1 MLKLSKRQ
9 IKKELGQLYPAPSP
23 EGKGEFL
30 NNFIAPRASLPETIA
45 AQIGY
50 IHKSA
55 WILSVLIVAAALF
68 HGNYLQQ
75 EEKYGILWSL
85 SAAMPLLAV
94 LTVAETFRSSTYG
107 MAELEMASKHSLP
120 QVMLVRMGAMAAGNL
135 FLMVLGLPFL
145 VQKSGLGL
153 LHGAVYLLAP
163 WLCACVLGLWV
174 EKYARGREGVW
185 YCGICGCFLF
195 LFGFIRKEFLE
206 SLYSSGKFYLW
217 AFIILVPAC
226 LLARQLW
233 QIYHGVEEWKCNLY
247 VI

>member
-1 MLKLSKRQ
+1 MKVSKRQ
-9 IKKELGQLYPAPSP
+9 IKKELRQLYLAPAP

-30 NNFIAPRASLPETIA
+30 KNFFAPRASLPETIA
-45 AQIGY
+45 VQIGY

-55 WILSVLIVAAALF
+55 WILSVLIVAMALF
-68 HGNYLQQ
+68 HGNYFQQ
-75 EEKYGILWSL
+75 EDKYGMLWSL

-94 LTVAETFRSSTYG
+94 LTVAETFRSSAYG

-120 QVMLVRMGAMAAGNL
+120 QVMLVRMGAMACGNL
-135 FLMVLGLPFL
+135 LLMTLGLPFL
-145 VQKSGLGL
+145 VQKGGLGL

-174 EKYARGREGVW
+174 EKYARGREGEW

-195 LFGFIRKEFLE
+195 LFGLIRKEFLE
-206 SLYSSGKFYLW
+206 SLYSSGKFSLW
-217 AFIILVPAC
+217 ALIILVSAC

-233 QIYHGVEEWKCNLY
+233 QIYHGIEEWKCNLY
-247 VI
+247 VM